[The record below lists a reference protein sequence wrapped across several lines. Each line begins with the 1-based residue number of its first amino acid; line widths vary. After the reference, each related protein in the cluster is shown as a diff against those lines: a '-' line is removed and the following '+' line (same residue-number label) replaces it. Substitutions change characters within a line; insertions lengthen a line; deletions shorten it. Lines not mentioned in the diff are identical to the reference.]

1 MNFLQPPSQKIPPA
15 NFGNSRP
22 ALQGDEGWFTDFQ
35 VSGSPRPGATP
46 ITSGG
51 LLEYLQILNRRKWT
65 LLIIAVASTIA
76 ANLIT
81 RMQAPVYRSRSL
93 VEIESLNENFLN
105 MRNLTPTS
113 ENQNSQSPEY
123 NIRTQ
128 IEVLQSRPVV
138 ERALQKSNLE
148 KRILAAGKKHSS
160 AVTSLFGKREVE
172 PRSKEEAARLEHQT
186 AMNIALNSLKVRP
199 EPNSRILSI
208 SFDSTDATIAA
219 DFANSLTTAFTEVNL
234 ENRWRTTQNTSEW
247 LSRQLQDVKVKLTQ
261 SQDELQKYAH
271 AENLTFMSET
281 SPTGDT
287 TANERLKEMEAELSR
302 AQSERVAKQSA
313 YEQVN
318 NAAIDSL
325 PEIETALEK
334 DRARILA
341 RTRNEYDI
349 ALRREQLVNR
359 NYAAVTNLVAT
370 QSEKVSHYMLLK
382 HEFDATRQLYES
394 LVQRVKEADLASAM
408 KASDVHVIE
417 FALPPQIPYRPVQ
430 MVNMAFGLLS
440 GTFLGIVYVIQRA
453 RAYHGIQ
460 EPGDATLE
468 LNVPELGVIPAT
480 TLAASQYRRFLSN
493 SASLGKKRAELTS
506 WQRSPSMVA
515 EAFRFTMASLLL
527 PSKNGELPK
536 VIAFSSAHANE
547 GKTTVVSNMAIALA
561 SIDRRVLL
569 IDGDIRKRR
578 LHKIFEVDNSR
589 GLKEALEGG
598 TTVSV
603 QHTEIPNLW
612 VLPSGQGSN
621 ETLFFGS
628 RLRELLDR
636 LKTQFD
642 MILIDTPP
650 LLQISDARLI
660 CHDADA
666 VVMVVAQHTLR
677 EVAIQAKQRLM
688 DDGSNLIGTILNKWD
703 PRTNVTGYG
712 YGPYTQYKEYQQTGA
727 V

>member
-1 MNFLQPPSQKIPPA
+1 MNLA
-15 NFGNSRP
+15 
-22 ALQGDEGWFTDFQ
+22 
-35 VSGSPRPGATP
+35 
-46 ITSGG
+46 
-51 LLEYLQILNRRKWT
+51 
-65 LLIIAVASTIA
+65 IA
-76 ANLIT
+76 
-81 RMQAPVYRSRSL
+81 SL
-93 VEIESLNENFLN
+93 S
-105 MRNLTPTS
+105 
-113 ENQNSQSPEY
+113 
-123 NIRTQ
+123 
-128 IEVLQSRPVV
+128 
-138 ERALQKSNLE
+138 
-148 KRILAAGKKHSS
+148 
-160 AVTSLFGKREVE
+160 
-172 PRSKEEAARLEHQT
+172 
-186 AMNIALNSLKVRP
+186 VRP

-208 SFDSTDATIAA
+208 AFDSTDPTVAA

-247 LSRQLQDVKVKLTQ
+247 LGRQLQDVKVKLTQ

-302 AQSERVAKQSA
+302 AQSERVARQSA

-318 NAAIDSL
+318 NAPVDSL
-325 PEIETALEK
+325 PEIVDNQTLKDYQIQLTTLRRQLADLSSSFTQEYPKIVSLRAQIATIESALEK
-334 DRARILA
+334 ERSRILF

-349 ALRREQLVNR
+349 ALRREQLVTR

-417 FALPPQIPYRPVQ
+417 SAQPPQIPYKPVQ
-430 MVNMAFGLLS
+430 MLNMAFGLLS
-440 GTFLGIVYVIQRA
+440 GTFLGVVYVIQRA

-460 EPGDATLE
+460 EPGDAALE

-480 TLAASQYRRFLSN
+480 KLPASQFRRLIGN
-493 SASLGKKRAELTS
+493 SGQAGRKRPELTS
-506 WQRSPSMVA
+506 WQQSPSMVA
-515 EAFRFTMASLLL
+515 EAFRLTMTSLLL
-527 PSKNGELPK
+527 PAQNGEQPR
-536 VIAFSSAHANE
+536 VIAFSSAHAHE

-578 LHKIFEVDNSR
+578 LHRIFEVDNTR

-603 QHTEIPNLW
+603 QHTQIPNLC

-628 RLRELLDR
+628 RLRDLLNR
-636 LKTQFD
+636 LKTEFD

-660 CHDADA
+660 CHEADA
-666 VVMVVAQHTLR
+666 VVLVVAQHTLR
-677 EVAIQAKQRLM
+677 EVAIQARQRLT

-703 PRTNVTGYG
+703 PRTSVTGYG
-712 YGPYTQYKEYQQTGA
+712 YGNYGPYKEYHQTNSA
-727 V
+727 